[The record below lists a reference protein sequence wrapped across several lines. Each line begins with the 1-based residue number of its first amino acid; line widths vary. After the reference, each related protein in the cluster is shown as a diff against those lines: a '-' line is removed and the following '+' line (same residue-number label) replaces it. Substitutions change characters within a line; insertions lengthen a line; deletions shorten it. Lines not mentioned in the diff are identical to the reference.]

1 MGASNLVRETRRAK
15 GLSQR
20 NLALQAGISQ
30 PALADIERSAHD
42 PCVATLD
49 RVLGAAG
56 CTLTALPTL
65 SWTVSRWAD
74 FLYEEVRGD
83 RKSEDVLFRAII
95 ELSDCLFKAE
105 PTLRVALCVSEP
117 APCGDP
123 RFDAALAAVVRH
135 HLTLGS
141 LPLPPWVDAAR
152 RYLDEPWQATPFV
165 EHDELLPAFHTHGI
179 LLAASEL
186 ESV

>member
-74 FLYEEVRGD
+74 FLYEEVRGG
-83 RKSEDVLFRAII
+83 RRSERVMFRAII
-95 ELSDCLFKAE
+95 GVSDGLRAAE
-105 PTLRVALCVSEP
+105 PCLRVALCVAEP
-117 APCGDP
+117 PACGDP
-123 RFDAALAAVVRH
+123 RFDAALAAVVEH
-135 HLTLGS
+135 HLTANH
-141 LPLPPWVDAAR
+141 LPIPTWVKNPCRFLKNPWR
-152 RYLDEPWQATPFV
+152 ATPDFEV
-165 EHDELLPAFHTHGI
+165 EELLPAFQRHGI